1 MNLSSSLLCVLDG
14 RSASTKALLVGSLLS
29 FAMPLCLK
37 AHVVTPKEAE
47 NIARKY
53 IKSTKQRKPLVAW
66 SKQSSYSQNAPYYIY
81 NDAQN
86 KGFVIVSGTTEWAKI
101 LAL

>member
-1 MNLSSSLLCVLDG
+1 MNLSSSLLRVLDG

-53 IKSTKQRKPLVAW
+53 IKLPTKKATRGV
-66 SKQSSYSQNAPYYIY
+66 SKQSGYSQNAPYYIY

-86 KGFVIVSGTTEWAKI
+86 KGFVIVSGTTEMGEI